1 MRCPQCQ
8 SQVAETSAF
17 CSNCGTKLSADNSDS
32 FDITQNVVRG
42 NIQQAGRD
50 INNYNLQ
57 NYTDSHYPKVKTTP
71 IWRSNITQAS
81 LTWISFFMGLGSLGC
96 LTPIFKDAIEL
107 LTGKISLITSEPK
120 TFTPW
125 LIGFL
130 ALAILYLL
138 TWKLRQITKF
148 ETRHPLIFNLAINGA
163 HKKIS
168 LEKISASCPICG
180 GKMKYYNAD
189 EEWIDWIDSNGG
201 RKKEVTKRAPTLECR
216 KNPEHRFPV
225 DIAIG

>member
-1 MRCPQCQ
+1 MRCSQCQ

-32 FDITQNVVRG
+32 FGITKNVVRG

-57 NYTDSHYPKVKTTP
+57 NCTDFPYPEVKTTP

-81 LTWISFFMGLGSLGC
+81 LTWISFFMGLGSLGY

-125 LIGFL
+125 LIGFV

-168 LEKISASCPICG
+168 LEKISASCPISG
-180 GKMKYYNAD
+180 GKMKYYNAP
-189 EEWIDWIDSNGG
+189 EEWINWIYPDGR
-201 RKKEVTKRAPTLECR
+201 RKKEVTKRVPTLECR

-225 DIAIG
+225 DVAIS